1 METKEVQTMIKET
14 RDVGV
19 ETNRTP
25 MGAVI
30 IQKEKDKKKKSKM
43 QKRQIKSIPNA
54 VPSEKQQFRI
64 FQNIDYPYMMR
75 NVEIQN
81 EEDKMVRAL
90 REVFGIKEK
99 TPEMIANEALE
110 KSVIKGRSYPIYTDE
125 ELTQQEKRAREINRD
140 GDLRKIAGVSGLL
153 DDDDRDAPSAFN
165 ASVDNYMSYLAD
177 FRKEYWGE
185 ERKPIEISSKAPRF
199 VINEDDP
206 QGTRR
211 IAVERLR
218 KQFTPQEVD
227 YLATFMDNTAKSNQ
241 VKNFNQD
248 MEEMRAKYTQ
258 KIRERMPIEISSSAP
273 TFKIDMKKLEKELN
287 KRSTLGRVYPRTIE
301 DIKDEFKRYEY
312 EKERTKQPSL
322 LTQAKE
328 DIFAGMEF
336 RPIQQEEDVLKQ
348 LLSRPKP
355 PKTQKETGASTG
367 KPYRGKPL
375 EEPLLPGERIKR
387 GRGRPKGSLNKSTY
401 EGMLNL

>member
-1 METKEVQTMIKET
+1 METKEVQTMLRET
-14 RDVGV
+14 KDVGV
-19 ETNRTP
+19 STDRTP

-30 IQKEKDKKKKSKM
+30 IQKEKEKKKKSKM
-43 QKRQIKSIPNA
+43 QKKQIKSIPNA
-54 VPSEKQQFRI
+54 VPSQEQQFRI

-99 TPEMIANEALE
+99 TPEMIADEALE

-125 ELTQQEKRAREINRD
+125 ELTQQERRAREINSD
-140 GDLRKIAGVSGLL
+140 SDLRKLAGVSGLF
-153 DDDDRDAPSAFN
+153 DDEDRDAPSAFN

-177 FRKEYWGE
+177 FRREIWGE
-185 ERKPIEISSKAPRF
+185 ESKPIERSRGIVPKTTYPGLTSQ
-199 VINEDDP
+199 D
-206 QGTRR
+206 
-211 IAVERLR
+211 
-218 KQFTPQEVD
+218 VD
-227 YLATFMDNTAKSNQ
+227 YIASLMNTTAKSNQ

-258 KIRERMPIEISSSAP
+258 KIQERMPIEISSPAP

-301 DIKDEFKRYEY
+301 DIKYEFQKYDIQTEKR
-312 EKERTKQPSL
+312 KQPSL
-322 LTQAKE
+322 LAEE

-336 RPIQQEEDVLKQ
+336 RPIQQEEDIVKQ
-348 LLSRPKP
+348 ILSRPKP

-367 KPYRGKPL
+367 KSYRGKPL
-375 EEPLLPGERIKR
+375 EEPLLAGERIKR